1 MRGQRYSRQKSGGGF
16 GSQGWPSPF
25 TRHSQ
30 RIQLHSVYY
39 ASEEIER
46 REEAAIENGCS
57 DPVDATAVK
66 AEDEGIKVQQQQQ
79 QYNVPEAGM

>member
-1 MRGQRYSRQKSGGGF
+1 
-16 GSQGWPSPF
+16 
-25 TRHSQ
+25 
-30 RIQLHSVYY
+30 VYY